1 MQDFGIQSLLLTA
14 ISLGAAILNAQETT
28 GTINGLVLDPSSAAV
43 PSVEIELR
51 ETQTGLRRTVRTNGA
66 GVFQAPLLPP
76 GIYHLEINHPGFA
89 AFRRTGIAV
98 SVTERVA
105 IECKLTFGSVEQSVS
120 VTDTVAL
127 VQAESAAQGRVIAGN
142 TIRSLPLATRNYT
155 QLLALTAGVSQ
166 ALTNA
171 DTVGLGNVN
180 PNVNGLR
187 AGSNNMLMD
196 GLTAHGALNNSP
208 ANVGSPALD
217 FLAEFKVLT
226 SLFSAEYGKQAGSV
240 VNVVTRSGDNDLHG
254 SFWEYLRNTK
264 LNARNFFGQ
273 RRGQNNQNQFGV
285 ALGGPVFIPKLYNG
299 RNRSFFFVGY
309 EGLRQRNANS
319 AAAINTY
326 TLPTVDQ
333 RAGRFSS
340 LLRDPLLGLP
350 CTAADQRGCFPG
362 NVIPAARI
370 NPVSRNIME
379 AYLPV
384 PNTIG
389 VGAINYI
396 RAGNL
401 KGENN
406 QFFLRG
412 DHAFSDKNRINARY
426 FRSPAETEN
435 PGALPG
441 LATQSITG
449 KWDLGMTATQL
460 FTANQYNEL
469 RLGWARNLSI
479 GGNAN
484 QDFRAPR
491 SLGIP
496 STNDLLGIPSINI
509 QGVVNFG
516 RDQYFRDNVHM
527 YTISDNFTSIHGRH
541 SLKFGVEMRQARM
554 QAGNTLTNRPRWIFN
569 GASTTS
575 AFADFLL
582 SLPSQGTYGV
592 GTGVVNLRNFAFNA
606 FAQDDFKVNR
616 KLTLNVGLRYE
627 YNAAPVEAQR
637 YFVGFWPGRYTGPGT
652 PDSGGIVVGGR
663 NGVPDS
669 TIFAPKTNFAPRFG
683 FAYSPDSSNRMAIRG
698 GYGIYYDQAAGQVNQ
713 QYFNNP
719 PVLAQRNVVFPVNG
733 QPDGWLYRVEGL
745 DPAALPVPTATS
757 AITLTGLNARPKADT
772 VQQWN
777 LDIQRQLPGN
787 MVLQAAYVG
796 THGTHLF
803 LARNINFPRQGSDGV
818 FRRPFVGFGP
828 IRYMDNNGN
837 SIYHSGQFT
846 FQKRFSSRGQLLAAY
861 TWSKALDDAAGTD
874 RYFVNST
881 GNPLDF
887 RSNRGP
893 ATFDRPHRFT
903 TSFNMA
909 IPNPFKAAKLL
920 LDGWQFAGVAV
931 VQSGTPFDVTNNQ
944 SALDL
949 DGDMGNAGVGGRAD
963 YVGGDIYTSGGTIA
977 RLGGWLNRNAF
988 LRAPRTRYGNF
999 GRGVA
1004 RGPNHANIDVAL
1016 DKQFF
1021 LASER
1026 WRLSFRTEA
1035 FNLLNNPNFS
1045 NPSGN
1050 LDAPNF
1056 GVIASTVNNARI
1068 IQFAL
1073 KLTF

>member
-1 MQDFGIQSLLLTA
+1 MSKNSLWKALVL
-14 ISLGAAILNAQETT
+14 LGAAVTGISAQETT
-28 GTINGLVLDPSSAAV
+28 GTINGIVVDPSNSPV
-43 PSVEIELR
+43 PGVEIQLK
-51 ETQTGLRRTVRTNGA
+51 ETRTGLGRAVRSGNDGT
-66 GVFQAPLLPP
+66 FLAPLLPP
-76 GIYHLEINHPGFA
+76 GRYDLEINHPGFA
-89 AFRRTGIAV
+89 AFRRTGIEV
-98 SVTERVA
+98 SVTERVS
-105 IECKLTFGSVEQSVS
+105 IDCKLSVGTVEQSIQVS
-120 VTDTVAL
+120 DTVPL

-171 DTVGLGNVN
+171 DTVGLGNIN

-240 VNVVTRSGDNDLHG
+240 VNVVTRSGDNDLHV
-254 SFWEYLRNTK
+254 SLWEYLRNTK

-273 RRGQNNQNQFGV
+273 RRGQNNQNQFGFAV
-285 ALGGPVFIPKLYNG
+285 GGPVLLPKIYNG
-299 RNRSFFFVGY
+299 KNRSFFFVGY

-319 AAAINTY
+319 TAAINTY
-326 TLPTVDQ
+326 TLPTVDM
-333 RAGRFSS
+333 RAGRFPG
-340 LLRDPLLGLP
+340 LIRDAATGLP
-350 CTAADQRGCFPG
+350 CTAADQRGCFP
-362 NVIPAARI
+362 NNTIPASRI
-370 NPVSRNIME
+370 NPISKNIMD

-384 PNTIG
+384 PNT
-389 VGAINYI
+389 VGTGTINYV

-401 KGENN
+401 RGENN

-412 DHAFSDKNRINARY
+412 DHAFGEKHRINGRF

-441 LATQSITG
+441 LATQSTTG
-449 KWDLGMTATQL
+449 KWDLGFTATQL
-460 FTANQYNEL
+460 LTANQFNEL

-484 QDFRAPR
+484 QDFRDPR
-491 SLGIP
+491 TLGIP
-496 STNDLLGIPSINI
+496 STNDLLGIPPINI

-527 YTISDNFTSIHGRH
+527 YTISDNFTSIQGRH
-541 SLKFGVEMRQARM
+541 ALKFGVELRQARM
-554 QAGNTLTNRPRWIFN
+554 QAGNTLTNRPRWVFS
-569 GASTTS
+569 GASSTN

-592 GTGVVNLRNFAFNA
+592 GAGVVNLHNFSFNT
-606 FAQDDFKVNR
+606 FAQDDFKVSRN
-616 KLTLNVGLRYE
+616 LTLNLGLRYE
-627 YNAAPVEAQR
+627 YNALPKESQR
-637 YFVGFWPGRYTGPGT
+637 YFVGFWPGRYTGPGSAE
-652 PDSGGIVVGGR
+652 SGGIVVSGQ

-669 TIFAPKTNFAPRFG
+669 TVFAPKKNFAPRFG
-683 FAYSPDSSNRMAIRG
+683 FAYSPGASTRTAIRG
-698 GYGIYYDQAAGQVNQ
+698 GYGIYYDQSAGQVTQ

-719 PVLAQRNVVFPVNG
+719 PVLAQRNVVFPANG
-733 QPDGWLYRVEGL
+733 VPDGWVYRVDGL
-745 DPAALPVPTATS
+745 DPTVLPVPTATS
-757 AITLTGLNARPKADT
+757 AITLTGLNARPKPDM

-777 LDIQRQLPGN
+777 LDVQRQLPGN

-803 LARNINFPRQGSDGV
+803 LARNINFPRPGADGV
-818 FRRPFVGFGP
+818 FRRPFAGFGP

-837 SIYHSGQFT
+837 SLYHSGQFT
-846 FQKRFSSRGQLLAAY
+846 FQKRFASRGQFLAAY
-861 TWSKALDDAAGTD
+861 TWSKALDDAASTD

-893 ATFDRPHRFT
+893 ATYDRPHRLT
-903 TSFNMA
+903 ASFNIA
-909 IPNPFKAAKLL
+909 LPNPLARAKYF
-920 LDGWQFAGVAV
+920 LDGWQLAGVGV
-931 VQSGTPFDVTNNQ
+931 MQSGTPFEITNNQ

-949 DGDMGNAGVGGRAD
+949 DGDMGNAGAGGRAD
-963 YVGGDIYTSGGTIA
+963 YVGGDIYTSGSTSQ
-977 RLGGWLNRNAF
+977 RLSGWLNRNAF
-988 LRAPRTRYGNF
+988 ARAPRTRYGNL

-1004 RGPNHANIDVAL
+1004 RGPNHANIDVAI
-1016 DKQFF
+1016 DKQFP
-1021 LASER
+1021 LWER
-1026 WRLSFRTEA
+1026 ARLNFRAEA
-1035 FNLLNNPNFS
+1035 FNLFNNPNFA

-1050 LDAPNF
+1050 LDAPTF
-1056 GVIASTVNNARI
+1056 GVIGSTVNNARI
-1068 IQFAL
+1068 VQFAL
-1073 KLTF
+1073 KLMF